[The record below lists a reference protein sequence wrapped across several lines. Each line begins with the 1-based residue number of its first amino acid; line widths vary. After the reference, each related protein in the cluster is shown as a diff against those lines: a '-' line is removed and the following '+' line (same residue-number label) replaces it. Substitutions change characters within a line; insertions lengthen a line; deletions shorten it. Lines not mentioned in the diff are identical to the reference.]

1 MTSDGN
7 DLTAL
12 TRLMEAE
19 NRKEE
24 ENEARSAAGGNH
36 LDHFGR
42 KKGRLNCLSCHH
54 GSDCQSTFVEKGCTQ
69 CYTSQIRETDGTVT
83 KHRGCAASRETAR
96 FMCSVLSHDGNEIHQ
111 KHKRSAQYSFKCC
124 KSGHLCNNATQFPQL
139 PDVPIYKADAPDG
152 EDGSESAVSLG
163 DVGRLA
169 LAVALPIVVLVVL
182 ASLILVIMRSC
193 HNKRMRELNRKWP
206 GLSWLYGGGGSSGSG
221 ADEDEMRANDQ
232 LLGVRAHV
240 VGDSTLRE
248 FCGQSGLDDADMTSG
263 SGSGMPHLVLR
274 TLAKQINLLERVG
287 KGRYGEVWRG
297 LWNGD
302 AVAVKIFFSRDEDS
316 WKRETDIY
324 STVLL
329 RHENVLGYIGSDCTS
344 QNSCTQLWLVTH
356 YYEHGALYDYL
367 NNVPP
372 PQPPGAPPPP
382 PGSQP
387 VFSHK
392 PSLYPWQ
399 AHNLLLSAL
408 NGLVHLHTEIFGT
421 QGKPAIAHRDIKSK
435 NILVR
440 ADGTCVIADFG
451 LAVMHYQ
458 RTGKIDEHQ
467 NSRVGTKRYMSPEIL
482 DGSIEVNKTF
492 ESYKQ
497 ADVYAFSLVIWEVLR
512 RTRGS
517 AGGVDEALD
526 FALPYHQYVTPDPS
540 FDEMR
545 KVVSTDKIRPEIPDS
560 WRADSNTYFSSMCR
574 VMEEC
579 WHSNPKVR
587 LSSLRMRKSLTA
599 MSPPGGG
606 ISNYSDYGS
615 SATLGFGMPTS
626 TTASYSRQTVGVIL
640 GPRSGGPSPGAG
652 LAHFNNFG
660 HLRHQQHDP
669 GREHAAPA
677 SSSGYQSNTMA
688 SNSSSVPGGPP
699 GNHRRLPQPTL
710 PPVIPADFS
719 TTSSQ
724 RYRLL
729 FQQ

>member
-111 KHKRSAQYSFKCC
+111 KHNRSAQYSFKCC

-152 EDGSESAVSLG
+152 GDESESAVSLG

-206 GLSWLYGGGGSSGSG
+206 GLSWLYGGGGSSDSG

-399 AHNLLLSAL
+399 AHNV
-408 NGLVHLHTEIFGT
+408 LVHLHTEIFGT

-440 ADGTCVIADFG
+440 GDGSCVIADFG
-451 LAVMHYQ
+451 LAVTHTQ
-458 RTGKIDEHQ
+458 ATGETNIPQ
-467 NSRVGTKRYMSPEIL
+467 NPRVGTKRYMSPEIL
-482 DGSIEVNKTF
+482 EMSMNMQLF
-492 ESYKQ
+492 ESFRRV
-497 ADVYAFSLVIWEVLR
+497 DVYAFALVMWETTR
-512 RTRGS
+512 RSMTHE
-517 AGGVDEALD
+517 GVEDY
-526 FALPYHQYVTPDPS
+526 ALPFHEMVLPDPG
-540 FDEMR
+540 FEDMH
-545 KVVSTDKIRPEIPDS
+545 KVVCIDQYRPQIPQRWKDDNILS
-560 WRADSNTYFSSMCR
+560 GLAKLMS
-574 VMEEC
+574 EC
-579 WHSNPKVR
+579 WHEDGMVR
-587 LSSLRMRKSLTA
+587 HPALRIKKSLMKLA
-599 MSPPGGG
+599 A
-606 ISNYSDYGS
+606 SDNKLGM
-615 SATLGFGMPTS
+615 TLEE
-626 TTASYSRQTVGVIL
+626 
-640 GPRSGGPSPGAG
+640 
-652 LAHFNNFG
+652 
-660 HLRHQQHDP
+660 D
-669 GREHAAPA
+669 
-677 SSSGYQSNTMA
+677 
-688 SNSSSVPGGPP
+688 
-699 GNHRRLPQPTL
+699 
-710 PPVIPADFS
+710 
-719 TTSSQ
+719 
-724 RYRLL
+724 
-729 FQQ
+729 

>member
-24 ENEARSAAGGNH
+24 EEEAKSATGGNH

-42 KKGRLNCLSCHH
+42 VKGRLNCLSCHH
-54 GSDCQSTFVEKGCTQ
+54 GSDCQSTFVAEGCTQ
-69 CYTSQIRETDGTVT
+69 CYTGQIRETDGTVT
-83 KHRGCAASRETAR
+83 KHRGCAASREEAR

-111 KHKRSAQYSFKCC
+111 RRNRSAQYSFKCC

-152 EDGSESAVSLG
+152 GDESESAVSLG

-193 HNKRMRELNRKWP
+193 HNKRMRELNRKW
-206 GLSWLYGGGGSSGSG
+206 GMSWLYGGGGSSGSG
-221 ADEDEMRANDQ
+221 ADEDEMRATDQ

-263 SGSGMPHLVLR
+263 SGSGMPHLVQR

-356 YYEHGALYDYL
+356 FYENGSLYDYL
-367 NNVPP
+367 NNVPL
-372 PQPPGAPPPP
+372 PGTVMV
-382 PGSQP
+382 GSP
-387 VFSHK
+387 EAAANK
-392 PSLYPWQ
+392 PSLFPWQ
-399 AHNLLLSAL
+399 AHNILLSSL

-421 QGKPAIAHRDIKSK
+421 QGKPAIAHREIKSK

-440 ADGTCVIADFG
+440 ADGSCVIADFG
-451 LAVMHYQ
+451 LAVTHTQ
-458 RTGKIDEHQ
+458 ATGETNIPQ
-467 NSRVGTKRYMSPEIL
+467 NPRVGTKRYMAPEIL
-482 DGSIEVNKTF
+482 DMSMQMQIF
-492 ESYKQ
+492 ESFRRV
-497 ADVYAFSLVIWEVLR
+497 DVY
-512 RTRGS
+512 G
-517 AGGVDEALD
+517 
-526 FALPYHQYVTPDPS
+526 FALMMWETTRRCMTHEGVEDYALPFYDMVTPDPG
-540 FDEMR
+540 FEDMH
-545 KVVSTDKIRPEIPDS
+545 KVVCVDQYRPQIPSRWTQDEVLS
-560 WRADSNTYFSSMCR
+560 GLSKLMK
-574 VMEEC
+574 EC
-579 WHSNPKVR
+579 WHEDSKVR
-587 LSSLRMRKSLTA
+587 HPALRIKKTLMKLA
-599 MSPPGGG
+599 A
-606 ISNYSDYGS
+606 SDNK
-615 SATLGFGMPTS
+615 LGM
-626 TTASYSRQTVGVIL
+626 IL
-640 GPRSGGPSPGAG
+640 EE
-652 LAHFNNFG
+652 
-660 HLRHQQHDP
+660 D
-669 GREHAAPA
+669 
-677 SSSGYQSNTMA
+677 
-688 SNSSSVPGGPP
+688 
-699 GNHRRLPQPTL
+699 
-710 PPVIPADFS
+710 
-719 TTSSQ
+719 
-724 RYRLL
+724 
-729 FQQ
+729 